1 MTRQVTCAACIRVLL
16 PTLECFEESSQ
27 PEHDFVTDRLKSK
40 ALRAVSWTFL
50 EAVGLRGTQ
59 FVVQVIL
66 ARLLLPEQFGL
77 IAMLAVFMAVAESLL
92 DSGFGTALI
101 QKRDATQV
109 DKCSIF
115 YFNIVV
121 GLVIAALLCL
131 AAPWIALF
139 YDQPGLTP
147 LARVMSLMVVI
158 NAFGLIQNT
167 VLTKELNF
175 RVMTKAS
182 LTASVLSGGIGISLA
197 AFGFGVWSLVAQQVS
212 YALLRTVSLWL
223 ANTWRPAAV
232 FSFASLRQMFGFGSR
247 VMASGLL
254 NTFFGNIYLL
264 TIGKLFSASDLGFF
278 SRAKRFQELPTHTL
292 SWTIG
297 RVTFPVF
304 ASIQDDPARLRR
316 GLKSVLT
323 SLAFLNFPLMIGILA
338 TARPLVLAMLTEKWA
353 PSIPYLRLLCLEG
366 LLFPMNWFNMNV
378 LYAIGRSDLCLR
390 LEVVK
395 KVLIVVSIA
404 ITWRWGIEA
413 MIGGQVVVSLI
424 SYCLNSH
431 YNGVLIGYPI
441 KRQLLDL
448 LPYAVAPALMGMGV
462 YLIGHAPVRSNWLR
476 LSIQVF
482 AGVVLYIGICR
493 LLRLPR
499 FLDVWRMGEAKM
511 SSLGPGPGTV

>member
-1 MTRQVTCAACIRVLL
+1 MTD
-16 PTLECFEESSQ
+16 P
-27 PEHDFVTDRLKSK
+27 LKSK

-59 FVVQVIL
+59 FIVQIVL

-77 IAMLAVFMAVAESLL
+77 IAMLTIFMAVAQSLL
-92 DSGFGTALI
+92 DSGFGSALV
-101 QKRDATQV
+101 QKRDATQL

-139 YDQPGLTP
+139 YDQPKLTP

-158 NAFGLIQNT
+158 NAFGLIQST

-175 RVMTKAS
+175 RVITKAS
-182 LTASVLSGGIGISLA
+182 LAASVLSGAIGISLA
-197 AFGFGVWSLVAQQVS
+197 AFGFGVWSLVAQHIS
-212 YALLRTVSLWL
+212 SALLRTASLWL
-223 ANTWRPAAV
+223 VNIWRPAAI

-254 NTFFGNIYLL
+254 NAFFANIYLL
-264 TIGKLFSASDLGFF
+264 TIGKLFSAADLGFF
-278 SRAKRFQELPTHTL
+278 SRARRFQELPTQTL
-292 SWTIG
+292 SWTVG
-297 RVTFPVF
+297 RVAFPVF
-304 ASIQDDPARLRR
+304 SSIQDDPARLRR
-316 GLKSVLT
+316 GLRSVLT
-323 SLAFLNFPLMIGILA
+323 SLAFLNFPVMIGILA

-353 PSIPYLRLLCLEG
+353 PSIPYLRLLCVEG
-366 LLFPMNWFNMNV
+366 LLYPMNWFNMNV
-378 LYAIGRSDLCLR
+378 LYAVGRSDLCLR

-395 KVLIVVSIA
+395 KVLIVVGIA
-404 ITWRWGIEA
+404 VTWRWGIQA
-413 MIGGQVVVSLI
+413 IICGQIVVSLV
-424 SYCLNSH
+424 SYCLNAY

-441 KRQLLDL
+441 KKQLIDL
-448 LPYAVAPALMGMGV
+448 LPYTVAPALMGLGV
-462 YLIGHAPVRSNWLR
+462 YLVGRAPVSSNWLK

-482 AGVVLYIGICR
+482 AGVVLYIGVCR

-499 FLDVWRMGEAKM
+499 FLEVWRIVVTKLR
-511 SSLGPGPGTV
+511 SLGRDPA